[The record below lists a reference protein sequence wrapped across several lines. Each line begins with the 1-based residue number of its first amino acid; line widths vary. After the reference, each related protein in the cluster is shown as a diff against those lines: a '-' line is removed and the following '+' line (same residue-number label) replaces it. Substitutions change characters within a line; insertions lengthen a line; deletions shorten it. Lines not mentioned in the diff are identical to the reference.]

1 MPVETMS
8 FVRVE
13 PNPVPTEAIEVMRQL
28 EARRQSRLFLF
39 ATPRGVG
46 RQLVDAIC
54 AKQADLANID
64 TLDVLLDSVGGDID
78 AMYRLVN
85 VLRRRVTRLRVIVPH
100 YAKSAATFFCLGAD
114 EIWMAGAA
122 ELGPLDAQ
130 VPAPGEPGEWV
141 SALDGFKALE
151 FLRQYAFET
160 LDVTVQMILRRTP
173 NISVKEAI
181 KQAVGFVSVIVTPLY
196 QQVKPRE
203 LGEWSRRLEVGDAYA
218 RHVMARHSYRA
229 KTQEEIDHLLEKIVR
244 GYPSHSF
251 VIDLQEAQALG
262 LNVHALSDDEELLAR
277 SVLELVDECV
287 GLLPTEAEPPED
299 VADATIAAPIAERV
313 GNDES

>member
-1 MPVETMS
+1 M
-8 FVRVE
+8 FIRAE
-13 PNPVPTEAIEVMRQL
+13 PNPVPTEAIQLMRQL
-28 EARRQSRLFLF
+28 EASRRSRLFLF
-39 ATPRGVG
+39 ATPGPVD
-46 RQLVDAIC
+46 RQLVHAIC
-54 AKQADLANID
+54 AQQAELAEID
-64 TLDVLLDSVGGDID
+64 TLDVLLNCFGGDID
-78 AMYRLVN
+78 ATYRLVN
-85 VLRRRVTRLRVIVPH
+85 VLRGRVTRLRAIVPD

-114 EIWMAGAA
+114 EIWMASAA

-160 LDVTVQMILRRTP
+160 LDLTVKMILHRTP
-173 NISVKEAI
+173 NISVREAI

-203 LGEWSRRLEVGDAYA
+203 LGEWSRRLEVGEAYA
-218 RHVMARHSYRA
+218 RRVMARHSHRA
-229 KTQEEIDHLLEKIVR
+229 NTAEEIDDLLEKIVR

-251 VIDLQEAQALG
+251 VIDFHEAQALG
-262 LNVHALSDDEELLAR
+262 LKVHALSDHDELLAR
-277 SVLELVDECV
+277 SVLELVNECV
-287 GLLPTEAEPPED
+287 GLLPAEAEPPGEI
-299 VADATIAAPIAERV
+299 ADGTIAASKAERV